1 MTARETGEPEEHAP
15 IRMRLVAGN
24 KTPTQTHSRKTKQKS
39 QPNTKGFRRV
49 SADDEQRRDR
59 CGLARLSRPHRG
71 AQDPPSPTPL
81 LLCPHVGPLRS
92 PPEASWGAWACTP
105 LSSRQAAEGGLWPR
119 IPSKRGEHRSDWGT
133 AGSRPGVAV
142 MGRSG
147 GLCGLRPV
155 RPQPWDQPR
164 SSRVTPH
171 GKHRACSGEPQRG
184 VQLPALEQTKDR
196 ARGRLR
202 GIPECPGA
210 EGTRQRLGEGQGH

>member
-24 KTPTQTHSRKTKQKS
+24 KTPTQMHSRKTKQKS

-92 PPEASWGAWACTP
+92 PPEASWACTP

-147 GLCGLRPV
+147 ASVGLGQSDPS
-155 RPQPWDQPR
+155 P
-164 SSRVTPH
+164 
-171 GKHRACSGEPQRG
+171 
-184 VQLPALEQTKDR
+184 
-196 ARGRLR
+196 
-202 GIPECPGA
+202 GINHA
-210 EGTRQRLGEGQGH
+210 QVV

>member
-92 PPEASWGAWACTP
+92 PPEASWACTP

-119 IPSKRGEHRSDWGT
+119 IPGKRGEHRSDWGT

-196 ARGRLR
+196 ARGCLR

-210 EGTRQRLGEGQGH
+210 EGTRQRLGEGQGR